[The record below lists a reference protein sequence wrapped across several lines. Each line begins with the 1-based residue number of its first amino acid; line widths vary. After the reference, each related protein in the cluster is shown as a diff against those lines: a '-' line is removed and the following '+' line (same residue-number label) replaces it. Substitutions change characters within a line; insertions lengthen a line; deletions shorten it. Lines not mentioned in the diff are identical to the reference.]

1 MSLDYDPLRRL
12 EEKHER
18 LLSNATCT
26 ETIRG
31 TRGLVTDPYRID
43 LVGGMRT
50 CTTNYHVNDAHRGP
64 IDPLITS
71 DFALSAEGV
80 AYMLRKLGKEQETY
94 MKVQLVMLN
103 HIISNTIPNTSLPH
117 R

>member
-1 MSLDYDPLRRL
+1 MSLDYDPLQRL

-43 LVGGMRT
+43 LVGGLRT
-50 CTTNYHVNDAHRGP
+50 TTTNYHVNDARRGP
-64 IDPLITS
+64 IDPLITP

-80 AYMLRKLGKEQETY
+80 AYMLCKLGKEQETY
-94 MKVQLVMLN
+94 MKVQLHMLN
-103 HIISNTIPNTSLPH
+103 HTPLHSFPNSHH
-117 R
+117 RR